1 MVHKT
6 FLRDALGVHGCGKA
20 NKRGCGEELD
30 YTAVPTKAP
39 TDLMGSSGTGWPF
52 RNAPS

>member
-20 NKRGCGEELD
+20 NKRDCVVELD
-30 YTAVPTKAP
+30 YNALPTKAP

-52 RNAPS
+52 RISPS